1 MSKFDS
7 IRPYYDEEV
16 NEVLKTVVADPNVIN
31 AVLSFGGYKVIKKL
45 PFASTIISFLLK
57 NKIKFVFFDKRKGDP
72 VKSIADITKI
82 NTQFKWNVKYSNI
95 NKLCKYFLNE

>member
-1 MSKFDS
+1 VSKFDS

-45 PFASTIISFLLK
+45 PFAPTIISFLLK
-57 NKIKFVFFDKRKGDP
+57 IK
-72 VKSIADITKI
+72 
-82 NTQFKWNVKYSNI
+82 
-95 NKLCKYFLNE
+95 